1 MRAARLYGYKEDY
14 VVEEVPTPEPGPGE
28 VLVRVAGSGACH
40 SDVHIW
46 SGDMAALP
54 LPPFPWV
61 LGHEN
66 AGYVEALG
74 PGASG
79 FEIGEP
85 VAVFGGWGC
94 GACRFCLGGQEQ
106 ICDVMRWGGIGRPG
120 GYAEYLLVPAVRH
133 LVKLGGYD
141 PVLAAPLTDAGLTP
155 YRSVK
160 MALPRL
166 VPGSTVVAIG
176 VGGLGHFGLQY
187 LKHLS
192 PAKVVAV
199 DTLESKRALAT
210 GLGADLVLDPT
221 SVDVAAEVRGFSG
234 GEGAAAV
241 IDFVGADS
249 TLALALASVGR
260 QGLVVVVG
268 LAGGSV
274 PFSFFAA
281 ATEASVT
288 TSMWGTRNELEEVLA
303 LARTGSITA
312 HVERHDLAEI
322 NTVFARLRRGEVDG
336 RAVLLPSRS

>member
-1 MRAARLYGYKEDY
+1 MRAALLHGYKQDY
-14 VVEEVPTPEPGPGE
+14 VVEEVPTPEPGPGQ

-40 SDVHIW
+40 SDLHLQD
-46 SGDMAALP
+46 GDLAGLP
-54 LPPFPWV
+54 LGPSPWV

-66 AGYVEALG
+66 AGHVAAFG
-74 PGASG
+74 QGAGG

-106 ICDVMRWGGIGRPG
+106 ICDFLRWGGVGPPG

-133 LVKLGGYD
+133 LVRLGDYD

-155 YRSVK
+155 YRAVK
-160 MALPRL
+160 KALPRL
-166 VPGSTVVAIG
+166 VPGTTAVVIG

-192 PAKVVAV
+192 PARIVAV
-199 DTLESKRALAT
+199 DTLEAKRSLAAD
-210 GLGADLVLDPT
+210 LGADLVLDPL
-221 SVDVAAEVRGFSG
+221 SVDVAAEVKAFAG

-241 IDFVGADS
+241 LDFVGSNS
-249 TLALALASVGR
+249 TLALALSTVGR
-260 QGLVVVVG
+260 QGLVVLVG
-268 LAGGSV
+268 LAGGSA

-281 ATEASVT
+281 STEASVT
-288 TSMWGTRNELEEVLA
+288 ASMWGTRNELEEVIA
-303 LARTGSITA
+303 LARSGSISA

-336 RAVLLPSRS
+336 RAVLLPRAT